1 MIPLCKCTTFSLS
14 AHQLMEWNLDCTNG
28 LSWSLTVPSLSCSTW
43 PFLDFKPSTP
53 WGNLL
58 THYQVQLQYKTQPF
72 SSLENSFIIVSEN
85 TSQKISPQC
94 SWSLLTPS
102 LLSHLHLAII
112 SCPSSPF
119 ILDSKTRATWPNFS
133 SSTAWWVINMAPL
146 FYKPFTA

>member
-1 MIPLCKCTTFSLS
+1 MHETESVVFVFVNRGCFMQDDYLWLHPFTCKFHFCLFLFVFNEQDNIPLCKCTTFSLS

-72 SSLENSFIIVSEN
+72 SSLEHSFIIVSEN

-94 SWSLLTPS
+94 SWSLLNHHYF
-102 LLSHLHLAII
+102 LI
-112 SCPSSPF
+112 S
-119 ILDSKTRATWPNFS
+119 I
-133 SSTAWWVINMAPL
+133 
-146 FYKPFTA
+146 